1 MMEYEVFIIPT
12 PINSDINEKCRS
24 IVTELQKYV
33 TIYGVGIGETTEEE
47 MITFL
52 QDIIKIA
59 AEKRKWNNAT
69 I

>member
-24 IVTELQKYV
+24 IVAELQKDV

-47 MITFL
+47 MIAFL